1 MIRWYR
7 HRRYELRTSLWLIP
21 SVIIAGFIL
30 LALAALA
37 VDDHLLEDDRF
48 PVLLDPGA
56 AGDVRNLMAAIA
68 GASITVV
75 ALVASLTLVTLTVA
89 STQFG
94 PRLIR
99 TFLATR
105 APKITIGL
113 YVGTFV
119 YSLIVLVA
127 VHDSDGLTY
136 IPRLAALIAVLA
148 AIVDAV
154 ALVWYLHATAVSIQ
168 PATVV
173 NRIAAQLDEAL
184 DELAAMGE
192 LVGDG
197 DPAVVDDLKARIDE
211 DGVVVPAAVSGYLR
225 RVDHDRLVAAAAA
238 SGAALHLSV
247 RPGQFVLAGS
257 PVGKVLAGPAGDRPS
272 TAAVNAAIVVGAQRT
287 VEQDLRFAVD
297 QLVEIALR
305 ALSPAINDT
314 FTGLMCVNWLA
325 GALLRLSEDPLPQRA
340 HRDPTGTVRVIDRY
354 LSFTDVTDS
363 AFDKIRQAGSD
374 NPAVLIRLLES
385 VTLLGPQMRTDEQR
399 WALRSQADMVWEGAV
414 REIRTGGDLA
424 DIRRRYDEALAAL
437 GQGDD
442 DAEA

>member
-21 SVIIAGFIL
+21 SVIIAGFVL
-30 LALAALA
+30 LALGALT
-37 VDDHLLEDDRF
+37 VDDHLLTDDRF
-48 PVLLDPGA
+48 PVLLDPGS
-56 AGDVRNLMAAIA
+56 AGDVRNLMEAIA

-119 YSLIVLVA
+119 YSLIVLMA
-127 VHDSDGLTY
+127 VHDSDAY
-136 IPRLAALIAVLA
+136 DFVPRLAAAIAVIA
-148 AIVDAV
+148 AMADAV

-197 DPAVVDDLKARIDE
+197 DPSLVDDLIDRIDDE
-211 DGVVVPAAVSGYLR
+211 GTVVTAAESGYLK
-225 RVDHDRLVAAAAA
+225 RVEHDELVAMATRADAT
-238 SGAALHLSV
+238 LHLTV

-257 PVGKVLAGPAGDRPS
+257 PVAKVVVGPDGRRP
-272 TAAVNAAIVVGAQRT
+272 TAAEVNAGLLIGAQRT

-314 FTGLMCVNWLA
+314 FTGLTCVNWLA
-325 GALLRLSEDPLPQRA
+325 GALLRLSQDPLPQRT
-340 HRDPTGTVRVIDRY
+340 PGT
-354 LSFTDVTDS
+354 T
-363 AFDKIRQAGSD
+363 
-374 NPAVLIRLLES
+374 PAPS
-385 VTLLGPQMRTDEQR
+385 G
-399 WALRSQADMVWEGAV
+399 
-414 REIRTGGDLA
+414 
-424 DIRRRYDEALAAL
+424 
-437 GQGDD
+437 
-442 DAEA
+442 

>member
-21 SVIIAGFIL
+21 SVIITGFVL
-30 LALAALA
+30 LAFAALA
-37 VDDHLLEDDRF
+37 VDDHLLEHDRF
-48 PVLLDPGA
+48 PVLLDPGG

-173 NRIAAQLDEAL
+173 SRIATQLDEAL

-197 DPAVVDDLKARIDE
+197 DPAEVDSLIARVDE
-211 DGVVVPAAVSGYLR
+211 LGETLTATQSGYLK
-225 RVDHDRLVAAAAA
+225 RVEHDELVAMAATADA
-238 SGAALHLSV
+238 TLHLTV

-257 PVGKVLAGPAGDRPS
+257 PVAKVVAGPDGRRP
-272 TAAVNAAIVVGAQRT
+272 TAAEVNAGLVIGAQRT

-314 FTGLMCVNWLA
+314 FTGLTCVNWLA
-325 GALLRLSEDPLPQRA
+325 GALLRLSEDPLPQRT
-340 HRDPTGTVRVIDRY
+340 HRDDSGTVRVIDRY

-385 VTLLGPQMRTDEQR
+385 VTLLGPQMRTEEQR

-414 REIRTGGDLA
+414 RDIQTGGDLA

-437 GQGDD
+437 GQDD
-442 DAEA
+442 DEET

>member
-21 SVIIAGFIL
+21 SVIIAGFVL
-30 LALAALA
+30 LALVALA
-37 VDDHLLEDDRF
+37 VDDRLLADDRF
-48 PVLLDPGA
+48 PFLLDPGA
-56 AGDVRNLMAAIA
+56 ASDVRNLMAAIA

-119 YSLIVLVA
+119 YSFIVLMA
-127 VHDSDGLTY
+127 VHDSDGY
-136 IPRLAALIAVLA
+136 EFVPRLAAAIAVLA
-148 AIVDAV
+148 AMVDAI

-197 DPAVVDDLKARIDE
+197 DPAEIDALVARVD
-211 DGVVVPAAVSGYLR
+211 GTGAVLTATRSGYVK
-225 RVDHDRLVAAAAA
+225 RVEHDELVARAAADG
-238 SGAALHLSV
+238 STVLLTV

-257 PVGKVLAGPAGDRPS
+257 PVARVLPGPEGRAPS
-272 TAAVNAAIVVGAQRT
+272 AAQVNAALVIGAQRT

-314 FTGLMCVNWLA
+314 FTGLTCINWLA
-325 GALLRLSEDPLPQRA
+325 GALLRLSEDPLPQRT
-340 HRDPTGTVRVIDRY
+340 HRDADGTIRVIDRY
-354 LSFTDVTDS
+354 LSFADVTDS

-385 VTLLGPQMRTDEQR
+385 VTLLGPQMRTEEQR
-399 WALRSQADMVWEGAV
+399 RALRSQAEMVWEGAV
-414 REIRTGGDLA
+414 RDVATGGDLA
-424 DIRRRYDEALAAL
+424 DVRRRYDEALVAL
-437 GQGDD
+437 G
-442 DAEA
+442 A

>member
-21 SVIIAGFIL
+21 SVIITGFVA

-37 VDDHLLEDDRF
+37 VDDRLLAEDRF
-48 PVLLDPGA
+48 PVLLDPGSA
-56 AGDVRNLMAAIA
+56 ADVRNLMAAIA

-119 YSLIVLVA
+119 YSLIVLMA
-127 VHDSDGLTY
+127 VHDGDG
-136 IPRLAALIAVLA
+136 IDFVPRLAAAIAVFA
-148 AIVDAV
+148 AMVDAV

-173 NRIAAQLDEAL
+173 NRITAQLDEAL

-197 DPAVVDDLKARIDE
+197 DPSEVDALIARIDE
-211 DGVVVPAAVSGYLR
+211 AGTVVTAAHSGYVK
-225 RVDHDRLVAAAAA
+225 RVEHDELVAGAAAADA
-238 SGAALHLSV
+238 TLQLTV

-257 PVGKVLAGPAGDRPS
+257 PVAKVVPGPDGRRPS
-272 TAAVNAAIVVGAQRT
+272 PDRVNAGLVIGAQRT
-287 VEQDLRFAVD
+287 VD
-297 QLVEIALR
+297 
-305 ALSPAINDT
+305 
-314 FTGLMCVNWLA
+314 GC
-325 GALLRLSEDPLPQRA
+325 G
-340 HRDPTGTVRVIDRY
+340 H
-354 LSFTDVTDS
+354 
-363 AFDKIRQAGSD
+363 
-374 NPAVLIRLLES
+374 
-385 VTLLGPQMRTDEQR
+385 
-399 WALRSQADMVWEGAV
+399 
-414 REIRTGGDLA
+414 
-424 DIRRRYDEALAAL
+424 
-437 GQGDD
+437 
-442 DAEA
+442 

>member
-1 MIRWYR
+1 VIRWYR

-21 SVIIAGFIL
+21 SVIITGFVL
-30 LALAALA
+30 LAFAALA
-37 VDDHLLEDDRF
+37 VDDHLLEHDRF
-48 PVLLDPGA
+48 PVLLDPGG

-173 NRIAAQLDEAL
+173 SRIATQLDEAL

-197 DPAVVDDLKARIDE
+197 DPAEVDSLIARVDE
-211 DGVVVPAAVSGYLR
+211 LGETLTATQSGYLK
-225 RVDHDRLVAAAAA
+225 RVEHDELVAMAATADA
-238 SGAALHLSV
+238 TLHLTV

-257 PVGKVLAGPAGDRPS
+257 PVAKVVAGPDGRRP
-272 TAAVNAAIVVGAQRT
+272 TAAEVNAGLVIGAQRT

-314 FTGLMCVNWLA
+314 FTGLTCVNWLA
-325 GALLRLSEDPLPQRA
+325 GALLRLSEDPLPQRT
-340 HRDPTGTVRVIDRY
+340 HRDDSGTVRVIDRY

-385 VTLLGPQMRTDEQR
+385 VTLLGPQMRTEEQR

-414 REIRTGGDLA
+414 RDIQTGGDLA

-437 GQGDD
+437 GQDD
-442 DAEA
+442 DEET

>member
-21 SVIIAGFIL
+21 SIIIAGFVL
-30 LALAALA
+30 LAFAALA
-37 VDDHLLEDDRF
+37 VDDHLLAEDRF

-119 YSLIVLVA
+119 YSLIVLMA
-127 VHDSDGLTY
+127 VHDGAGY
-136 IPRLAALIAVLA
+136 EFVPRLAAAIAVIA
-148 AIVDAV
+148 AMADAV

-197 DPAVVDDLKARIDE
+197 DPAEIDALIARGDEAGTVVT
-211 DGVVVPAAVSGYLR
+211 AATSGYLK
-225 RVDHDRLVAAAAA
+225 RVEHDELVAAAAA
-238 SGAALHLSV
+238 AGATVQLTV

-257 PVGKVLAGPAGDRPS
+257 PVAKVVAGPDGHGPS
-272 TAAVNAAIVVGAQRT
+272 TAEVNAGLVIGAQRT

-314 FTGLMCVNWLA
+314 FTGLTCINWLA

-340 HRDPTGTVRVIDRY
+340 HRDARGTVRVIDRY
-354 LSFTDVTDS
+354 LSFADVTDS

-385 VTLLGPQMRTDEQR
+385 VTLLAPQMRTEEQR
-399 WALRSQADMVWEGAV
+399 WALRAQADMVWEGAV
-414 REIRTGGDLA
+414 RDIQTGGDLA
-424 DIRRRYDEALAAL
+424 DIRRRYEEALVAL
-437 GQGDD
+437 GQDD
-442 DAEA
+442 DEDA